1 MGNHMKCKRPYGC
14 GHDFCWVCKGPWK
27 EHNEGTGGYFRCQL
41 EKGAAAINEEEK
53 QQGAAKDIKRYEA
66 HYSQYFDNM
75 KALKVAEKIKLTL
88 EDKVN
93 AAAHAWKADPT
104 RLTIVL
110 QKAADAVIKCKRE
123 LAGTYP
129 VAYYK
134 IKEDNRLKDLFID
147 HQTELAARVDRLLGI
162 LESDFSETLVTQKA
176 RDDVNQKTRQVL
188 EVCGKMIEGA
198 RELRDM
204 TEEHEEQ
211 KRLDKE
217 KQRKRDQE
225 AEAARKA
232 ARELQYIEHPELRER
247 DLLEAEQAA
256 QRRRGAA
263 IQQQT
268 EDLRAQLTP
277 EEQHAQTL
285 LTAIARSH
293 QDQLAAVMMRSHQEQ

>member
-110 QKAADAVIKCKRE
+110 QKAADAVIKCKRV
-123 LAGTYP
+123 LAWTYP

-188 EVCGKMIEGA
+188 EVCGQMIEGA

-204 TEEHEEQ
+204 TEAHEEQ

-217 KQRKRDQE
+217 KQRKR
-225 AEAARKA
+225 
-232 ARELQYIEHPELRER
+232 ELQYIEHPELREHDDR
-247 DLLEAEQAA
+247 LEAERA
-256 QRRRGAA
+256 QREREAA

-277 EEQHAQTL
+277 EEQHAQNL

-293 QDQLAAVMMRSHQEQ
+293 QDQLAAAMMRSQQEQ